1 MNSAFIASML
11 PSDWHHPRADARID
25 FHFDKSL
32 PDEYSAIV
40 KCVLAEVQGIL
51 GGAFPCHVVATHTH
65 RKPAS
70 PSAIAA
76 VSEVS
81 HLVGGKLLECGDYCT
96 TEAVSSGKPI
106 ILLLQY
112 DTICPAHRRSC
123 IAHEYL
129 HVHQMSLLREQA
141 IGEAHE
147 VLPMWL
153 FEGSA
158 ALFEH
163 MYIREYWPALLRG
176 RPFCGLVEA
185 IRRTAEL
192 GLGAG
197 FDEAKETYASPS
209 VNYYVESAAV
219 LYLAHRCG
227 MLHAAR
233 GGEIRGCVGTR
244 DGLHGLVTD
253 LWQAIGVS
261 GAENWRAVFKD
272 VFGCQVGDFYAELRA
287 FFIRPVDEQLLVVPS
302 EPVLHSCTSEE
313 ARVARGVRV
322 PRPGERYAPGDAR
335 RLQVIANLGLR
346 GSHVAVLLS
355 TGGSG

>member
-1 MNSAFIASML
+1 M
-11 PSDWHHPRADARID
+11 
-25 FHFDKSL
+25 
-32 PDEYSAIV
+32 
-40 KCVLAEVQGIL
+40 
-51 GGAFPCHVVATHTH
+51 
-65 RKPAS
+65 
-70 PSAIAA
+70 
-76 VSEVS
+76 
-81 HLVGGKLLECGDYCT
+81 
-96 TEAVSSGKPI
+96 SSGKPI

-287 FFIRPVDEQLLVVPS
+287 FFIRPVDEQLLIVPS

-313 ARVARGVRV
+313 ARVARGVCV
-322 PRPGERYAPGDAR
+322 PRPGERYARGDAR

-355 TGGSG
+355 TGVGMKECFM